1 MVNSTSKKFFGIDGC
16 KEGWISIQSK
26 NKQVFNPEIHKTI
39 NDFWSKHKDASLVLI
54 DIPIGLKD
62 EGSEPRLSD
71 KFAREYLTG
80 RRSSSIFPVPCRAVL
95 NASSYEEAN
104 KINRKRTYKG
114 LSKQSWY
121 ITPKIKELDYLLRTE
136 EKAKNIFI
144 EAHPE
149 VSFTSLNGGNPL
161 EHYKKTDK
169 GMQERLTLLES
180 YSKQDESFLKKCLN
194 KFPKSSVVKDD
205 ILDAWILALA
215 AALGKS
221 KIEFLPNHYNY
232 DSKGLPIRIALPK
245 FH

>member
-1 MVNSTSKKFFGIDGC
+1 MTDSNSQKYFGIDGC
-16 KEGWISIQSK
+16 KEGWISIQSYDK
-26 NKQVFNPEIHKTI
+26 RVFNPEIHESIKQ
-39 NDFWSKHKDASLVLI
+39 FWDNHNDASLILI
-54 DIPIGLKD
+54 DMPIGLKD

-80 RRSSSIFPVPCRAVL
+80 KRSSSIFPVPCRAVL
-95 NASSYEEAN
+95 NTSSYEEAN
-104 KINRKRTYKG
+104 KINRKRTHKG

-121 ITPKIKELDYLLRTE
+121 ITPKIKELDNLLRTE

-149 VSFTSLNGGNPL
+149 VSFTSLNGENPL
-161 EHYKKTDK
+161 EYYKKTDK
-169 GMQERLTLLES
+169 GLQERLTLLES
-180 YSKQDESFLKKCLN
+180 YSKQDESFLEKCLN

-221 KIEFLPNHYNY
+221 RIEFLPNQYNY

>member
-1 MVNSTSKKFFGIDGC
+1 MVNTNSKKYFGIDGC

-26 NKQVFNPEIHKTI
+26 NKQVFNPEIHQTI
-39 NDFWSKHKDASLVLI
+39 YDFWSKHKDASLVLI
-54 DIPIGLKD
+54 DMPIGLK
-62 EGSEPRLSD
+62 EKGSEPRLSD
-71 KFAREYLTG
+71 QFARKYLTG
-80 RRSSSIFPVPCRAVL
+80 KRSSSIFPVPCRAVL
-95 NASSYEEAN
+95 SASSYEQAN
-104 KINRKRTYKG
+104 KINRKKTQKG

-121 ITPKIKELDYLLRTE
+121 ITPKIKEVDELLRTE
-136 EKAKNIFI
+136 EKVKYIFI

-161 EHYKKTDK
+161 EHYKKTEK
-169 GMQERLTLLES
+169 GFQERINLLES

-194 KFPKSSVVKDD
+194 KFPKSSVVEDD

-221 KIEFLPNHYNY
+221 EIEFLPNVYNY